1 MYQDGDGEDV
11 LANILMPLFHDA
23 EQTKGFINFVTTYLI
38 V

>member
-11 LANILMPLFHDA
+11 LAKILMPLFQDS